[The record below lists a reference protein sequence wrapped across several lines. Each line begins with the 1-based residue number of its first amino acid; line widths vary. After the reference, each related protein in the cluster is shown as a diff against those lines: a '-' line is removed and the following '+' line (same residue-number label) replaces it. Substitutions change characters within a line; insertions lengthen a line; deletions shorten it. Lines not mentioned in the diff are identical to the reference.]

1 MNDDGWIEE
10 PSKADRDAW
19 LQEVAAEQLYWRGAP
34 DRFFLAWKA
43 AVALAGVAYFGDG
56 TKAGF
61 QAAGSKDDLA
71 PNFYRVKEALG
82 VLSGGERRFLVALYS
97 FYNSRTAHDFWEE
110 AAESPDNIGSIVS
123 GLDLKRRKVLADL
136 TLNYTGW

>member
-1 MNDDGWIEE
+1 MSGEGWKEE

-19 LQEVAAEQLYWRGAP
+19 LQAIAVEQQYWREAP
-34 DRFFLAWKA
+34 TKFFLAWKE

-61 QAAGSKDDLA
+61 QAARSKDDLA
-71 PNFYRVKEALG
+71 PNFHRVKAALG

-110 AAESPDNIGSIVS
+110 AVDSPDNIGSIVS
-123 GLDLKRRKVLADL
+123 GLDLARRRVMADL
-136 TLNYTGW
+136 TLSYTGW